1 MNRKLI
7 VYGSMLCPD
16 CVEAERV
23 LNERRITHEF
33 INITDSMA
41 NLKAFLAYRD
51 RKTIFADIRTAGRVG
66 IPFFVLESGTL
77 TFDLETAIGAVSKE

>member
-1 MNRKLI
+1 MNRKLT

-16 CVEAERV
+16 CVEAERI
-23 LNERRITHEF
+23 LKERRIAHEF

-51 RKTIFADIRTAGRVG
+51 SETIFAEGEGIRERVREL
-66 IPFFVLESGTL
+66 VMKL
-77 TFDLETAIGAVSKE
+77 